1 MWGALDIEQTAD
13 NKSTRKEK
21 KMQKAALGKEEEN
34 TTFYL
39 ETTPRF
45 WKTKTRNTATSE
57 EQKWSCNNIPA
68 AKADDC
74 SLQGEWESN
83 PQQTLGAKMR
93 RLRGGQDSRKSQ
105 KKEEAAIN
113 EDQIYINPC
122 SDYYWSTYRCQS
134 AALLSLPNICVS
146 TIENRVRQ
154 FQIYC
159 LEFQQLRTNKYP
171 KYTLCFVF
179 VIG

>member
-1 MWGALDIEQTAD
+1 MWGALDIEQTGE

-21 KMQKAALGKEEEN
+21 EVQKAALRKEEEN
-34 TTFYL
+34 TIFYL

-45 WKTKTRNTATSE
+45 WKTKTRNTVTSE

-74 SLQGEWESN
+74 SLQGQCDSN

-93 RLRGGQDSRKSQ
+93 RLRGGQDSCRSQ

-113 EDQIYINPC
+113 EDHICINPC
-122 SDYYWSTYRCQS
+122 SDYYRWQS
-134 AALLSLPNICVS
+134 AELLSLPNVCLR
-146 TIENRVRQ
+146 TLENRVWY
-154 FQIYC
+154 FQI
-159 LEFQQLRTNKYP
+159 
-171 KYTLCFVF
+171 
-179 VIG
+179 

>member
-1 MWGALDIEQTAD
+1 
-13 NKSTRKEK
+13 
-21 KMQKAALGKEEEN
+21 MQKAALRKEEEN
-34 TTFYL
+34 TIFYL

-45 WKTKTRNTATSE
+45 WKTKTRNAVTSE

-74 SLQGEWESN
+74 SLQGQWESN

-93 RLRGGQDSRKSQ
+93 RLRGGQDSCRSQ
-105 KKEEAAIN
+105 KKRRSCHQQGSRLYQPLFWLLLE
-113 EDQIYINPC
+113 Y
-122 SDYYWSTYRCQS
+122 
-134 AALLSLPNICVS
+134 LSLTISS
-146 TIENRVRQ
+146 TSFVAKYLLYKTGFDN
-154 FQIYC
+154 FKFNC

-179 VIG
+179 VIGY